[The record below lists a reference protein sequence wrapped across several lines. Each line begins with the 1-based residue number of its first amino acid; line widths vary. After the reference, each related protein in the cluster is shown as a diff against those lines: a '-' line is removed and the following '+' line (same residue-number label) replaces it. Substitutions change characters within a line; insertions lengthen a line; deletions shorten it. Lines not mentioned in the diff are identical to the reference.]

1 MSKKRSKYALRILE
15 SGFFTVGVILLASF
29 VFFRAW
35 GSYQANADIKEFEQ
49 AMQAHQL
56 TANVQQPGSMQVA
69 SQIAGQNFNPA
80 IGQDA
85 NPTSIPLSTGN
96 QAGAQSKY
104 SPEPDYGL
112 WSEKRINDYHAS
124 NIERD
129 DPPLAI
135 LTIEK
140 LGMKVPIYDGTDEVN
155 LNRGAGR
162 IRGTSRIDVPGNV
175 GIAGHRDGYFRALKD
190 IAVGDTLDM
199 LTFQGKSEFVVS
211 SITIVD
217 PSDVSVLAPTDD
229 ATLTLVTC
237 YPFYF
242 VGHAPKR
249 YIVKG
254 ELVPNQVSKL

>member
-1 MSKKRSKYALRILE
+1 MSTKQSRSLLRILE
-15 SGFFTVGVILLASF
+15 SGFFTLGIILLAGF
-29 VFFRAW
+29 VFLRAW
-35 GSYQANADIKEFEQ
+35 GNHQASSDIEEFEQ

-56 TANVQQPGSMQVA
+56 AATRNGVPDALPADHAASRSQSAAAGTASAEKGAGNRSA
-69 SQIAGQNFNPA
+69 S
-80 IGQDA
+80 
-85 NPTSIPLSTGN
+85 S
-96 QAGAQSKY
+96 SKY
-104 SPEPDYGL
+104 MPEPDYEL
-112 WSEKRINDYHAS
+112 WSEKRIGDYHAG
-124 NIERD
+124 NVERD

-135 LTIEK
+135 LTIDK
-140 LGMKVPIYDGTDEVN
+140 LDLKVPVYDGTDEIN

-162 IRGTSRIDVPGNV
+162 IRGTGRIDSPGNM
-175 GIAGHRDGYFRALKD
+175 GIAGHRDGFFRALKD
-190 IAVGDTLDM
+190 IEVGDSMDM

-229 ATLTLVTC
+229 TTITLVTC

-254 ELVPNQVSKL
+254 ELVPSQVNKS